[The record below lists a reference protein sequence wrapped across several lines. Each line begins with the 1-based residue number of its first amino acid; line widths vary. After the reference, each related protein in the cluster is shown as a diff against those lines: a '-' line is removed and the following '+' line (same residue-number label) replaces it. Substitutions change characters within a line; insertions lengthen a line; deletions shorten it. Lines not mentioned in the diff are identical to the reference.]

1 MGEPDPNIIG
11 SKNEPI
17 KTVATLPPPTPVLNF
32 KKEKRNVDRNSP
44 LLSQSDRRIIAGKNC
59 LK

>member
-17 KTVATLPPPTPVLNF
+17 KTVATLPPHPSIKL
-32 KKEKRNVDRNSP
+32 KKREKKCR
-44 LLSQSDRRIIAGKNC
+44 
-59 LK
+59 

>member
-11 SKNEPI
+11 SKNGPI
-17 KTVATLPPPTPVLNF
+17 KTVATPPTPVLNF